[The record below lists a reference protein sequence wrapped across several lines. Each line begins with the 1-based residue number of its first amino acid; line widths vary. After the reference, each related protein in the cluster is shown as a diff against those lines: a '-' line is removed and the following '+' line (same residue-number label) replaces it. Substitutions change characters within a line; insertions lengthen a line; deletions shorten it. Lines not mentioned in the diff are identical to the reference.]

1 MNHVILATSLS
12 LLTGLCACSG
22 AQVTGAPSHEDL
34 VDPYAGRQVI
44 LGEEGRVTLLQ
55 LYADGFE
62 ALPLKDRVLAFHLY
76 QAAVAGRDIAWDQTH
91 RHSLTIRRL
100 LGAVLSHP
108 RGVAPETLDRIRRY
122 ARLLWLNNGPYYT
135 RTKDRFL
142 PGFDRQ
148 ELIDALAVAQ
158 GNGAPLAGAGADLA
172 SVERFL
178 FDPEVEPLST
188 NKNPPPGG
196 DILLDSGNNYYSGV
210 SMADLERFEEQYPL
224 NSRLVKREEGL
235 EEEVLRAGRPLG
247 DGWEI
252 PPGRHGATLGA
263 VIGHLEAAAAVADG
277 RQRDYL
283 LLLIE
288 YYRTGDPTAFDEA
301 SIAWLDADPEVDVIH
316 GFIETYLDAR
326 GAKGEY
332 EGLVTYRNPEA
343 TRVLRVLA
351 ENAQR
356 LEDAAPWKS
365 KYRKTW
371 GRVPVA
377 NAVNVLVGV
386 GHAGPNV
393 PLGINLPNSQAIRE
407 EHGSKSVFLVNVM
420 DGVRAALSDRALE
433 AFVPPA
439 ERDAVRRYRRRIGQ
453 VMVALHEVVGHGSGK
468 VSAALSGDPSDHLK
482 ETYAAIEETR
492 AELVALHHVFDPL
505 LVTTGLLP
513 DAAAAEVALRGYLRG
528 DLLQLRR
535 VETGDRF
542 DDDHMRATHLIAEY
556 LTRRCGCVEMQVI
569 DGAHFPII
577 TDVDKARKGVATLLA
592 EVMRIKAEGD
602 YGAAREL
609 VDTYAIRFDPALRD
623 EVVARAKAAG
633 IPQFY
638 AFHMPGIVATRDASG
653 AITDVQLEY
662 REDFDAMMQRWD
674 GETP

>member
-1 MNHVILATSLS
+1 MNQVALALTMS
-12 LLTGLCACSG
+12 LLLGLSACSG
-22 AQVTGAPSHEDL
+22 PQISDTPPVDALS
-34 VDPYAGRQVI
+34 DPYAGREVI
-44 LGEEGRVTLLQ
+44 LGTEGRVTLLQ
-55 LYADGFE
+55 LYADGFD
-62 ALPLKDRVLAFHLY
+62 ALPLRDRILAYHLY
-76 QAAVAGRDIAWDQTH
+76 QASVAGRDIAWDQTH
-91 RHSLTIRRL
+91 RHSLTLRRL

-108 RGVAPETLDRIRRY
+108 RGVAGATLDRIRRFM
-122 ARLLWLNNGPYYT
+122 RLLWLNNGPYYT
-135 RTKDRFL
+135 RTKDRFA
-142 PGFDRQ
+142 PEFNRE
-148 ELIDALAVAQ
+148 ELIDALAVAR
-158 GNGAPLAGAGADLA
+158 GNGAPLAESGQELA
-172 SVERFL
+172 AVERFL
-178 FDPEVEPLST
+178 FDPSVEPLST
-188 NKNPPPGG
+188 NKSPATGG

-210 SMADLERFEEQYPL
+210 SMADLVRYEEQYPL
-224 NSRLVKREEGL
+224 NSRLVKRDGAL
-235 EEEVLRAGRPLG
+235 EEEVLRAGRPLD

-252 PPGRHGATLGA
+252 PPGRHGATLA
-263 VIGHLEAAAAVADG
+263 TVIEHLEAAAASTEG

-283 LLLIE
+283 LLLVE

-301 SIAWLDADPEVDVIH
+301 SIAWLEADTDVDVIH

-332 EGLVTYRNPEA
+332 EGLVTYRNPDA

-356 LEDAAPWKS
+356 LEDAAPWKA

-371 GRVPVA
+371 GKVPVA

-407 EHGSKSVFLVNVM
+407 KHGSKSVFLVNVM
-420 DGVRAALSDRALE
+420 EAVRAALSDRALE

-439 ERDAVRRYRRRIGQ
+439 EQEAVRLHRGRVAQ
-453 VMVALHEVVGHGSGK
+453 VMVSLHEVVGHGSGK
-468 VSAALSGDPSDHLK
+468 VSEDLVGDPSDHLK
-482 ETYAAIEETR
+482 ETYAAIEEAR

-505 LVTTGLLP
+505 LVQSGLLP
-513 DAAAAEVALRGYLRG
+513 HPMAAEVALRGYLRA

-556 LTRRCGCVEMQVI
+556 LKQRCKCVEMQRI
-569 DGAHFPII
+569 DGDHYPVI
-577 TDVDKARKGVATLLA
+577 TDIDKARKVVASLLA
-592 EVMRIKAEGD
+592 EIMRIKAEGD
-602 YGAAREL
+602 YEAARAL

-623 EVVARAKAAG
+623 EVVRRARAAG

-638 AFHMPGIVATRDASG
+638 AFHMPGVVATRDDG
-653 AITDVQLEY
+653 GTIIDVRLDY
-662 REDFDAMMQRWD
+662 SEDFDAMMQRWD
-674 GETP
+674 GATP